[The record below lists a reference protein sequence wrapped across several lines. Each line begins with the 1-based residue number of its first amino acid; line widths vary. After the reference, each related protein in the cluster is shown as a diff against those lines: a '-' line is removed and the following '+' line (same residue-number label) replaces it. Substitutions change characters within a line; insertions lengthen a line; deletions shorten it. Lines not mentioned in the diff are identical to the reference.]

1 MKIESATYNK
11 TMKIKYISISIICI
25 FVLGFQS
32 LNAQHTSST
41 TVSGT
46 ITVDEA
52 IDASGDYSGIIVTI
66 LGYSEFTGIDTLM
79 TAITDVRGNFSGT
92 ARFDA
97 KSEFTGVVSRHGI
110 NLASFGI
117 ILAENDPVTIV
128 GQLPDINLNLEI
140 ESAEQEA
147 MSTYERVERSY
158 NRVVD
163 FINSGRIEVTQDTIP
178 TLINT
183 WSDLF
188 WSVQTLHPQT
198 LAGDLGSLRS
208 IEILGGYDDE
218 KLVKR
223 MYEALTD
230 GSVYKAAKVRL
241 GADALFRLYGVE
253 PAMALVDSMLTTN
266 LMPEDLI
273 TLQMD
278 AIEIRIEHGKE
289 QEAKELL
296 LEFRQQHV
304 GNPMLA
310 DWVESMVYDIE
321 NLFPGMPVPD
331 FSLQLLKGGRIQ
343 NTDLTGKL
351 FLIEFANFASPDFQ
365 TETTLLSFFYEQ
377 YKDRGFEIITIP
389 IHDSRVTV
397 SAFVEDRG
405 ITWPV
410 VAAGQYNSADLAT
423 TFNLSVLPTRFLVD
437 SEGRIIRKY
446 SGTNIGIIQNDISI
460 LLNEES

>member
-1 MKIESATYNK
+1 MKSKSVLNL
-11 TMKIKYISISIICI
+11 IICI
-25 FVLGFQS
+25 FILGFQS
-32 LNAQHTSST
+32 LNAQQVSST

-52 IDASGDYSGIIVTI
+52 IDPSGDYSGIIVTI
-66 LGYSEFTGIDTLM
+66 LGFGEFTGIDTLM
-79 TAITDVRGNFSGT
+79 TAITDVSGNFSAT
-92 ARFDA
+92 AHFDA
-97 KSEFTGVVSRHGI
+97 KSEFTAVVSRHGM

-117 ILAENDPVTIV
+117 ILAANDPVTIV
-128 GQLPDINLNLEI
+128 GQLPDLNLNLVI

-147 MSTYERVERSY
+147 ISTYERVERSY

-163 FINSGRIEVTQDTIP
+163 FINSGRLEVTQDTIP

-188 WSVQTLHPQT
+188 WSVQALHPQT

-208 IEILGGYDDE
+208 IEILGGYNDE
-218 KLVKR
+218 KLVER
-223 MYEALTD
+223 MYEALAG

-241 GADALFRLYGVE
+241 GADALFRLHGVE
-253 PAMALVDSMLTTN
+253 PAMALVDSMLTTD
-266 LMPEDLI
+266 LQPEDLI

-289 QEAKELL
+289 QEAKGLL
-296 LEFRQQHV
+296 MDFRNQHTD
-304 GNPMLA
+304 NPMLA
-310 DWVESMVYDIE
+310 EWVESMVYDIE
-321 NLFPGMPVPD
+321 NLFPGMPVPE

-343 NTDLTGKL
+343 SSDLSGKL

-377 YKDRGFEIITIP
+377 NKDRGFEVITIP

-397 SAFVEDRG
+397 SAFVEDRS
-405 ITWPV
+405 ISWPV
-410 VAAGQYNSADLAT
+410 VAAGQYNSTDLAT

-437 SEGRIIRKY
+437 AEGRIIRKY

-460 LLNEES
+460 LLNEESQ